1 MVEELRKAQNLL
13 AFSFHARP
21 RPALSIGDV
30 ELYEEIV
37 AHSNLSMMTKLTDC
51 VVATDYFVAKERSEA
66 FRKAWIGAT
75 EATLI
80 ERKERK
86 LLPSDLD

>member
-1 MVEELRKAQNLL
+1 MKSMSQ
-13 AFSFHARP
+13 
-21 RPALSIGDV
+21 ALHSHSV
-30 ELYEEIV
+30 YKEIV

-51 VVATDYFVAKERSEA
+51 VVATDYFGAKERSEA

-86 LLPSDLD
+86 LLPSEFD

>member
-1 MVEELRKAQNLL
+1 M
-13 AFSFHARP
+13 AFSVGDAIFG
-21 RPALSIGDV
+21 ALSMKSMSQALHSHSV
-30 ELYEEIV
+30 YEEIV
-37 AHSNLSMMTKLTDC
+37 AHTNLSMMTKLTD
-51 VVATDYFVAKERSEA
+51 YFGAKEKSEA

-86 LLPSDLD
+86 LLLSDSE